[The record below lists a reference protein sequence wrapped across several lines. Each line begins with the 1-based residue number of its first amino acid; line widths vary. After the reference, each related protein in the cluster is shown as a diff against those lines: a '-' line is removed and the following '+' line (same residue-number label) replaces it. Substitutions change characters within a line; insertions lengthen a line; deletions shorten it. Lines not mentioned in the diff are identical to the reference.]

1 MRRIF
6 AKPLTAL
13 ALGAASLLAGIAHAY
28 PNGPLTIVVPF
39 PPGGPVD
46 TMARLLGERMTES
59 LEVPVLVENRPGA
72 GGNIGTNHVARAK
85 ADGQTILMASGSIL
99 TMNEFIYS
107 KLPFSPADDFTTISV
122 IGDMPLI
129 VSVNPQVPV
138 DSLTELVELARNKPE
153 EVFFSSPG
161 NGTTPH
167 AGAALFNLE
176 TGTTTT
182 HVPYKGGAASGTAVI
197 AGEVTG
203 AIDSPPSLLPHIQS
217 GRIKALAIA
226 GPERIPQ
233 LPDVPTTAEMG
244 LPGINVVSW
253 FPLVAPKDTPPEVLE
268 RLNAEVMKALQ
279 DPGLIERFEALA
291 IRPVGNNLEDANRFT
306 NDERERWGKIIEAAN
321 IRLE

>member
-1 MRRIF
+1 MHQVF
-6 AKPLTAL
+6 AKPLTAF
-13 ALGAASLLAGIAHAY
+13 ALGVASLLAGVSHAY
-28 PNGPLTIVVPF
+28 PNGPVTIVVPF

-46 TMARLLGERMTES
+46 TMARLVGERMADS
-59 LEVPVLVENRPGA
+59 MQVPVLIENRPGA
-72 GGNIGTNHVARAK
+72 GGNIGTQHVARSN
-85 ADGQTILMASGSIL
+85 ADGQTLLMASGSIL

-129 VSVNPQVPV
+129 VAVNPKVQVNN
-138 DSLTELVELARNKPE
+138 LTELVELARSKPE

-176 TGTTTT
+176 TGTNTT

-233 LPDVPTTAEMG
+233 LPDVPTTAELG

-253 FPLVAPKDTPPEVLE
+253 FPLVAPKDTPQEVLE
-268 RLNAEVMKALQ
+268 RLNQEVVKALE
-279 DPGLIERFEALA
+279 DPGLRERFDALA
-291 IRPVGNNLEDANRFT
+291 IRPVGNNLEEANRFT
-306 NDERERWGKIIEAAN
+306 NEERERWGKVIEAAN
-321 IRLE
+321 IRIE